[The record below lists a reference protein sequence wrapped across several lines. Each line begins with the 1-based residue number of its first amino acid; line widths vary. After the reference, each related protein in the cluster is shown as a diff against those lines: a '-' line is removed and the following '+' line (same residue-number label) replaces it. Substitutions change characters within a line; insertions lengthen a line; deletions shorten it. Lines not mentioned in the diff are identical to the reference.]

1 MLETNLKF
9 RQIHIALVPL
19 SISTGLVIALRK
31 RLENTN
37 EFTNLLNQWVTTP
50 VRPNDLTVQN
60 TETVR
65 RLSLLVA
72 ALMGTAD
79 EEPSIN
85 LPQLRAMNLLQSIRR
100 WISDSDVLQA
110 FDNQNELLVHS
121 LVLRLLRALAFQVQ
135 ELPGAHWEMMFG
147 QITVVFEGLSETDST
162 PFGMLVLERA
172 CRLMLTLIELAQDEV
187 DIMNAWEE
195 HSEGILVRAMRVI
208 GREEST
214 LEATSLK
221 MNRPVRQ
228 YLGVLSQVCGHA
240 SDKLVLAHGSVA
252 EQCRMLMEPLTS
264 LQMLAYKQL
273 QTILIEQVQT
283 LSIQMELKA
292 PGSPVIDLVEG
303 VTADDAYTISAAAA
317 EDKMIEPKFPASLW
331 AIISSPPTG
340 FPAMDVDVD
349 ADDEKNLKEEFSLL
363 STGTSHHDEDDEEEY
378 GVGAGVAA
386 KSETITSHAVL
397 GYLLAWKLAFAI
409 FENTVS

>member
-1 MLETNLKF
+1 M
-9 RQIHIALVPL
+9 
-19 SISTGLVIALRK
+19 
-31 RLENTN
+31 ENTS

-50 VRPNDLTVQN
+50 VRPNELTVRN
-60 TETVR
+60 SETIR

-72 ALMGTAD
+72 ALMGPTD

-110 FDNQNELLVHS
+110 FDNKDELLVHS

-147 QITVVFEGLSETDST
+147 QITVVFEGLSETNST

-172 CRLMLTLIELAQDEV
+172 CRLTLTLIELGQEEA

-195 HSEGILVRAMRVI
+195 HCEAILVRAMRAI

-214 LEATSLK
+214 LEAASLK

-228 YLGVLSQVCGHA
+228 YLEVLSQVCGHA

-283 LSIQMELKA
+283 LSIQMELKV
-292 PGSPVIDLVEG
+292 PTSPVVDPIEVE
-303 VTADDAYTISAAAA
+303 TSENASEMTDAA
-317 EDKMIEPKFPASLW
+317 EDKMTEPKFPASLW

-363 STGTSHHDEDDEEEY
+363 STGTSHHDEDDDEY

-409 FENTVS
+409 FENTVSETLISWPFNGNHYSLFVYM